1 MHRMLDLFSGLGG
14 ASEAMVQSASWE
26 VLRIE
31 NNPLLHNVPETTIS
45 CVHDF
50 RDYMKKQ
57 IEECGQI
64 ITKPLTLL
72 WASIPCTYFSTA
84 YSSPRSVCERGGGR
98 IEDDQGFQSI
108 MELVETTKELI
119 ELLKPKYWIIEN
131 VHGSGRFLEPYFGK
145 PKKFGSF
152 LLYGKFPAINVDQ
165 GLQKFFANY
174 KKPDAHSGNPLRA
187 NIRAK
192 VPFELSNAVCQSI
205 EAQKTLDYWF

>member
-1 MHRMLDLFSGLGG
+1 MLRMLDLFSGFGG
-14 ASEAMVQSASWE
+14 ASEAMVNSTNWD

-31 NNPLLHNVPETTIS
+31 NNPLLHNVPKTQIL

-50 RDYMKKQ
+50 KNYMKKE
-57 IEECGQI
+57 IEENGFEI
-64 ITKPLTLL
+64 EPLTLL
-72 WASIPCTYFSTA
+72 WASIPCTYFSTG
-84 YSSPRSVCERGGGR
+84 YSSPRSITERGGGR

-108 MELVETTKELI
+108 MKLVETTKELI
-119 ELLKPKYWIIEN
+119 ELLKPKYWIVEN

-152 LLYGKFPAINVDQ
+152 LLYGKYPAINVDQ
-165 GLQKFFANY
+165 GLQKFFDNY